1 MSYPFRPFDVLISER
16 DIFPRLGVVDIC
28 PTYKLRLMDFWHLF
42 RLFRTLENSPGGKLT
57 LWENEV
63 RFLLFPGIILV
74 LMLFPK
80 FIEAEIPR
88 ACKGEICESVNSV
101 KVPLPEISIV
111 AILNCIYV
119 PSIVEM
125 RIDR

>member
-1 MSYPFRPFDVLISER
+1 MSYPFPPFDVLISER

-42 RLFRTLENSPGGKLT
+42 RLFRTLENPPGGKLT

-80 FIEAEIPR
+80 FIEAEIPQSAGR
-88 ACKGEICESVNSV
+88 W
-101 KVPLPEISIV
+101 LPELARV
-111 AILNCIYV
+111 KYV
-119 PSIVEM
+119 SL
-125 RIDR
+125 